1 MENNMKYESYWIV
14 YLSNGRVLD
23 ERNFDTSPGNKTPYG
38 QMKDYLEESD
48 TFITN
53 VQTVVGGRTYNLPS
67 LSNHSN
73 FPTKYKKISYDII
86 RRASLD
92 LQSGKTILYLGIS
105 CTIKNDINIILWVNE
120 ESGNSYL
127 EIL

>member
-1 MENNMKYESYWIV
+1 MKSFWIV
-14 YLSNGRVLD
+14 YLSNGKVISEDKFVLKRGD
-23 ERNFDTSPGNKTPYG
+23 KTPYG

-53 VQTVVGGRTYNLPS
+53 VQAVVGGRTYNLPS